1 MKAKNSKEITVG
13 YLKCSA
19 GMLISVL
26 LAIVSAYGLIATGQT
41 EFARIEVKT
50 TEYDRI
56 YRQQTELT
64 DKMDSLYTY
73 MSLFNSGQQINDVM
87 LMSVIGSHKVEFTE
101 RLQRIDR
108 KDAPLY
114 HTLSEELN
122 RLMSLKDS
130 IRVAR
135 TEKEMVSG
143 DLQRCIRDNR
153 QAVRKLSLGGMV
165 IEQPK

>member
-1 MKAKNSKEITVG
+1 MKAKNSKEITAG

-19 GMLISVL
+19 GMLVSVL
-26 LAIVSAYGLIATGQT
+26 LAIASAYGLIATGKT
-41 EFARIEVKT
+41 EFTRIRVKT
-50 TEYDRI
+50 DEYDRI

-64 DKMDSLYTY
+64 NKMDSLYTY
-73 MSLFNSGQQINDVM
+73 MSLFNSEQRINDVM

-101 RLQRIDR
+101 SLQRIDS
-108 KDAPLY
+108 KDVPMY
-114 HTLSEELN
+114 RILSEELN

-135 TEKEMVSG
+135 TEKEMVGG